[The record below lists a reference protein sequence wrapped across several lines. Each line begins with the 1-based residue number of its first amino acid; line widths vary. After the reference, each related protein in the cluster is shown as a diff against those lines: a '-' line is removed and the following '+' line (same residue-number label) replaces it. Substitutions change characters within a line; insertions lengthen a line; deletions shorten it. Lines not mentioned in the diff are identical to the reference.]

1 MTKKAFE
8 SIAAGLKDA
17 VAISAGQADPASY
30 RVHVPAE
37 IDVKAIRGQMGLSQ
51 EAFAERFGFATATVR
66 DWEQRRRRPEA
77 SARILL
83 RVIEREPDAVQRA
96 LRDG

>member
-17 VAISAGQADPASY
+17 LAISKGEADPATY
-30 RVHVPAE
+30 RVHAPAE
-37 IDVKAIRGQMGLSQ
+37 IDVKAIRAGMGLSQ
-51 EAFAERFGFATATVR
+51 EAFAVRFGFATATVR
-66 DWEQRRRRPEA
+66 DWEQKRRRPEA

-83 RVIEREPDAVQRA
+83 RVIEREPEAVQRA
-96 LRDG
+96 LAS